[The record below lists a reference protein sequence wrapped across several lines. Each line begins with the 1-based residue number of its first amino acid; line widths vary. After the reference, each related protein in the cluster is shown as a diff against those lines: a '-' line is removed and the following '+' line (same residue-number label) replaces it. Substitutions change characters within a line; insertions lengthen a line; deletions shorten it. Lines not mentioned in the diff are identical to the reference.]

1 MSSST
6 PWFSN
11 MWFVSQYNY
20 DHNVLKNLRI
30 PERVSI
36 HDTTLRDGEQQP
48 GLVFRKDEK
57 LKIALAL
64 DEAGVEFIEAGM
76 PAVSSEDFE
85 AIREIAQQGLKARVM
100 AFVRCLKEDVDLAL
114 KTEVPGLVMELPSSE
129 HIIQYA
135 YKWPVEKALMRARE
149 ALEYAKQHG
158 LYVKFFTID
167 ATRSDMDFLRK
178 VIGNVHDLMDV
189 LVVADTFG
197 VMHPLAIGYFIKK
210 LKEFVKKPIEIHA
223 HNDFGLAVANSI
235 FAVINGASGV
245 HVTVNGIGER
255 SGNASLEEITLA
267 LELLLGVRTGIKLD
281 KLYNLSKLVER
292 FSGVTLPPNKPVVG
306 DNVTRIESGI
316 IADWW
321 LNVRNTRPVE
331 ILPYLPSL
339 VGRNQ
344 DIILLLGKKSG
355 KGTIIEKLKEA
366 NLSLD
371 ETIIMR
377 ILNEVKKEAITRK
390 RPLTDDEFRE
400 IIIRTLK

>member
-1 MSSST
+1 T
-6 PWFSN
+6 PWFTN
-11 MWFVSQYNY
+11 AWFVSQYNY
-20 DHNVLKNLRI
+20 EALKSLET
-30 PERVSI
+30 PKKVTV

-48 GLVFRKDEK
+48 GLVFRKEEK
-57 LKIALAL
+57 LEIALAL
-64 DEAGVEFIEAGM
+64 DEAGVDFIEAGM

-85 AIREIAQQGLKARVM
+85 AVKEIARQGLKAKVM

-129 HIIQYA
+129 HIIRYA
-135 YKWPVEKALMRARE
+135 YKWPVEKALARARE

-178 VIGNVHDLMDV
+178 VVENVHDLMDV

-197 VMHPLAIGYFIKK
+197 VMHPLAVGYFIEK
-210 LKEFVKKPIEIHA
+210 LKEFVRKPIEIHA
-223 HNDFGLAVANSI
+223 HNDFGLAVANSM
-235 FAVINGASGV
+235 FAIIKGASGV

-255 SGNASLEEITLA
+255 SGNASLEETVLA
-267 LELLLGVRTGIKLD
+267 LELLLGVKTGIKLE
-281 KLYNLSKLVER
+281 KLYALSKLVEKY
-292 FSGVTLPPNKPVVG
+292 SGVTLPPNKPVVG

-321 LNVRNTRPVE
+321 LNVKDVRPVE

-344 DIILLLGKKSG
+344 DITLLLGKKSG
-355 KGTIIEKLKEA
+355 KGTIIEKLKEM
-366 NLSLD
+366 NLTYD
-371 ETIIMR
+371 ETLVAR
-377 ILNEVKKEAITRK
+377 ILGEVKKEAIRRK
-390 RPLTDDEFRE
+390 RPLTDDEFKE
-400 IIIRTLK
+400 IVARVLM